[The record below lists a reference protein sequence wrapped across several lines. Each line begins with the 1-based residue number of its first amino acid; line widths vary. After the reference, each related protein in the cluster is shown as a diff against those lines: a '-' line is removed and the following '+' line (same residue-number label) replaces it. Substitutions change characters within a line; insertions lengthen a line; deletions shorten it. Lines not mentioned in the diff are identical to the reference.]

1 MRSTKHAQFGVG
13 CSSPLRINDYSP
25 LDMFVCLIFFLIK
38 SFNNRYAN
46 YYKVN
51 DTETRTLYKAYG
63 ILFQVIVTGEAGKFD
78 IIPLLTN
85 IGAGLALLS
94 LVSTIPSCLVFPL
107 KCLGLG
113 QFHYFL

>member
-1 MRSTKHAQFGVG
+1 
-13 CSSPLRINDYSP
+13 
-25 LDMFVCLIFFLIK
+25 MFDFF
-38 SFNNRYAN
+38 SFNFFNNRYAN

-51 DTETRTLYKAYG
+51 GNDTRTLYKAYG

-94 LVSTIPSCLVFPL
+94 LVSTPRHAQCSLYGVL
-107 KCLGLG
+107 SLG
-113 QFHYFL
+113 